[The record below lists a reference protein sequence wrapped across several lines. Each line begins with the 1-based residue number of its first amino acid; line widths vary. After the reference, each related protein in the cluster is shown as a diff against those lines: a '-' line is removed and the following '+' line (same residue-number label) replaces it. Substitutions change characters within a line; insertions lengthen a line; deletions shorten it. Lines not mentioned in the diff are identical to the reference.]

1 MRARSFWLAGL
12 GALAALLLAALPLRA
27 DQARDLRAFAAIS
40 LEGGPGW
47 QERYAR
53 LRKHLPDGRY
63 LGACSPVQMGNP
75 HSGGVV
81 WYSGPPARK
90 YWQRCHGPM
99 FEIALFVF
107 ASEAEARNFNTPFNM
122 SRRDLWRHV
131 GGPYSIRIFQ
141 GHFYPPFFMH
151 KLLDGMAAEIRAAID
166 LSPPAGPPVT
176 TAPPAPPPDASA
188 DKPADTPAAPPPV
201 STDEPDSEPPLA
213 TPETDVETTDQEN
226 TARPEGEL
234 TPEELATAAGLAGGA
249 ALVGALGMMGLTGT
263 RRENIVSAIRDL
275 LRGRAPESAFDAWK
289 QKFEALGWRYSE
301 KNGVATF
308 DPVDG
313 ARNEAG
319 EVYDAATGRFLP
331 GEDQRQPAPP
341 VSARSPRDGDVNER
355 GEVWSEWSRG
365 YVGRETY
372 DQDRAQAT
380 LLADKA
386 RRDLADMTAGP
397 DADIAELHRKIA
409 ETRRDGKLIDAYF
422 DARDSLSEALDEQR
436 KREFAQ
442 GALGQGRTGLF
453 DDLDRRLDALG
464 TRRDYREASADLM
477 RLADTI
483 GAQSR
488 QGYTPTYTYGDA
500 IRDTVAQTGALAL
513 DATVTRGYA
522 SSAVGAGIAMRD
534 AARAGATGIG
544 IVTEGAKAAV
554 TDLLFGKATEL
565 GAGLAGRALSATR
578 GVAGEAVDAVRGALG
593 AEVRHVRVAGD
604 LAEQARHHL
613 DTLEKGLQLDG
624 SGRMRASLTDVL
636 EIQKQPNHVRLLK
649 EQGSLS
655 TQEAFNH
662 TLRNE
667 VYRPH
672 DQMLLERLRQSH
684 PDLADAKLQV
694 HEIRTPGKTANPLNT
709 DRDFRILRQD
719 AKGDWIEVPK
729 TRWEKQSNDVFGEL
743 TFFDP
748 AKCPKDLSPAQQ
760 KAWWAEQHGH
770 TPTDRAFREASRD
783 YSDQATSAL
792 TGQRIQLGEARVADL
807 KHIASEAAKGNPPP
821 VGGRVT
827 LSDPDGLADM
837 FRSKIGGQVSRG
849 DPFEAIAQAQKGVET
864 LDTVRKA
871 YGAQGIPTGAIP
883 PPLRKAM
890 DLVAE
895 SRLPAHAD
903 SHALRALESQ
913 LGGLG
918 FGGIDDFGQKL
929 ASQFGALKWAK

>member
-1 MRARSFWLAGL
+1 MSAGRPARW
-12 GALAALLLAALPLRA
+12 LAALLGLAGLVFGLAPALA
-27 DQARDLRAFAAIS
+27 DQARDLRAFEAMS
-40 LEGGPGW
+40 LTGGPGW
-47 QERYAR
+47 AERQAR
-53 LRKHLPDGRY
+53 LHRHMQHKIY
-63 LGACSPVQMGNP
+63 LGSCSYMQSYDMPTSAGDII
-75 HSGGVV
+75 G
-81 WYSGPPARK
+81 YSGPPARA
-90 YWQRCHGPM
+90 YRQRCNAW
-99 FEIALFVF
+99 FLESALFVF
-107 ASEAEARNFNTPFNM
+107 RNEADARSFDTPNDGQFH
-122 SRRDLWRHV
+122 RPFWRHV
-131 GGPYSIRIFQ
+131 GGPYSIRLYIPGYFQ
-141 GHFYPPFFMH
+141 PMIIRQ
-151 KLLDGMAAEIRAAID
+151 LIDAMAAEIRAAVD
-166 LSPPAGPPVT
+166 LS
-176 TAPPAPPPDASA
+176 
-188 DKPADTPAAPPPV
+188 TPANPPPV
-201 STDEPDSEPPLA
+201 ATTPPVA
-213 TPETDVETTDQEN
+213 PPVSAPPVEAQPPTDVDETPPEPGEDDGMPGETTV
-226 TARPEGEL
+226 APEGEL
-234 TPEELATAAGLAGGA
+234 TPEELAVASGLAGGA
-249 ALVGALGMMGLTGT
+249 ALVGALGLMGLTGT
-263 RRENIVSAIRDL
+263 RREDVLRAIRDL
-275 LRGRAPESAFDAWK
+275 LRGKPPESAFDAWRRK
-289 QKFEALGWRYSE
+289 YEALGWRYNE

-331 GEDQRQPAPP
+331 GEGQSPPAPT
-341 VSARSPRDGDVNER
+341 VPRGAPQDGDVNER

-365 YVGRETY
+365 YVGRETWE
-372 DQDRAQAT
+372 QDRAQAT

-386 RRDLADMTAGP
+386 RRDLADMARGP

-422 DARDSLSEALDEQR
+422 DARDTLSGVLDEQR

-442 GALGQGRTGLF
+442 GALGEGRNAFF
-453 DDLDRRLDALG
+453 DKLDSKLEALG

-483 GAQSR
+483 GAQTR
-488 QGYTPTYTYGDA
+488 PGYKPTYSYHDA
-500 IRDTVAQTGALAL
+500 IGDTLAQTGALAL
-513 DATVTRGYA
+513 DATITHGYA

-534 AARAGATGIG
+534 ASRRGETGLG
-544 IVTEGAKAAV
+544 ILTEGAKAAV
-554 TDLLFGKATEL
+554 TDLIFGKATEL
-565 GAGLAGRALSATR
+565 GAGLAGRAWTASKGL
-578 GVAGEAVDAVRGALG
+578 AGDAVEAVRGAIG
-593 AEVRHVRVAGD
+593 GNVRHVKVAGE
-604 LAEQARHHL
+604 LAEQAQRHL

-636 EIQKQPNHVRLLK
+636 EVQKQPHRVRLLK

-655 TQEAFNH
+655 TQEAFNN

-667 VYRPH
+667 VYKPH

-694 HEIRTPGKTANPLNT
+694 HEFRTPGKTANPLNT
-709 DRDFRILRQD
+709 DRDFRVLMQD

-729 TRWEKQSNDVFGEL
+729 SRWEKQSNDVFGEL

-748 AKCPKDLSPAQQ
+748 AKCPKELSPAQQ

-792 TGQRIQLGEARVADL
+792 TGQRIQLGEARIADL

-827 LSDPDGLADM
+827 LADPDGLADM
-837 FRSKIGGQVSRG
+837 FRAKIDGQLSRG
-849 DPFEAIAQAQKGVET
+849 DPFEAIAQAHKGVET
-864 LDTVRKA
+864 LDTVRNA
-871 YGAQGIPTGAIP
+871 YGAQGIPTGTIP
-883 PPLRKAM
+883 APLRKAM

-895 SRLPAHAD
+895 SGLPAHAD
-903 SHALRALESQ
+903 ANALRVLENK

-918 FGGIDDFGQKL
+918 FGGIDDFGQQL

>member
-1 MRARSFWLAGL
+1 VARSFNA
-12 GALAALLLAALPLRA
+12 PR
-27 DQARDLRAFAAIS
+27 
-40 LEGGPGW
+40 
-47 QERYAR
+47 
-53 LRKHLPDGRY
+53 HL
-63 LGACSPVQMGNP
+63 
-75 HSGGVV
+75 
-81 WYSGPPARK
+81 W
-90 YWQRCHGPM
+90 
-99 FEIALFVF
+99 
-107 ASEAEARNFNTPFNM
+107 
-122 SRRDLWRHV
+122 RRDLWRHV
-131 GGPYSIRIFQ
+131 GGPYSIRNIQ
-141 GHFYPPFFMH
+141 AAYYYPDFMH
-151 KLLDGMAAEIRAAID
+151 RLLDGMATEIRAAID
-166 LSPPAGPPVT
+166 LSPPAGPPSA

-188 DKPADTPAAPPPV
+188 DAPATPPPD
-201 STDEPDSEPPLA
+201 STSEPDPASPPA
-213 TPETDVETTDQEN
+213 TPETDVGILDEETS
-226 TARPEGEL
+226 APPAGEL
-234 TPEELATAAGLAGGA
+234 TAEEIATAAGLAGGA

-263 RRENIVSAIRDL
+263 RREDVIAAIRDL
-275 LRGRAPESAFDAWK
+275 LRGKVPESPFDAWK
-289 QKFEALGWRYSE
+289 RKYEALGWRYSE

-308 DPVDG
+308 DPADG

-331 GEDQRQPAPP
+331 GEGQKSSTPTLT
-341 VSARSPRDGDVNER
+341 VSPPRDGDVNER
-355 GEVWSEWSRG
+355 GEVWSDFSRG
-365 YVGRETY
+365 YVGRETFER
-372 DQDRAQAT
+372 DHAQAT

-386 RRDLADMTAGP
+386 RSDLADMAAGP

-422 DARDSLSEALDEQR
+422 NARNSLSEALDEQR

-442 GALGQGRTGLF
+442 GALGEGRNAFF
-453 DDLDRRLDALG
+453 DDLDSRLDALG
-464 TRRDYREASADLM
+464 KRRDYREAGADLM

-488 QGYTPTYTYGDA
+488 LGYTPTYSYHDA
-500 IRDTVAQTGALAL
+500 IGDTLAQTGALAL

-534 AARAGATGIG
+534 ASRRGETGLG

-554 TDLLFGKATEL
+554 SDLLFGKATEL
-565 GAGLAGRALSATR
+565 GAGLAGRAWSATR
-578 GVAGEAVDAVRGALG
+578 GVAGEAVDAVRQAISGN
-593 AEVRHVRVAGD
+593 VKHVRVAGD
-604 LAEQARHHL
+604 LAEQARQHL

-624 SGRMRASLTDVL
+624 SGRMRAPLTDVL
-636 EIQKQPNHVRLLK
+636 EIQKQPHRVRLLK

-667 VYRPH
+667 VYKPH
-672 DQMLLERLRQSH
+672 DQMLLERLRQGH

-694 HEIRTPGKTANPLNT
+694 HEFRTPGKTANPLNT
-709 DRDFRILRQD
+709 DRDFRVLMQD
-719 AKGDWIEVPK
+719 KKGDWIEVPK
-729 TRWEKQSNDVFGEL
+729 SRWEKQSNDVFGEL

-748 AKCPKDLSPAQQ
+748 SKCPKDMSPAQQ

-783 YSDQATSAL
+783 YADQTTSAL

-821 VGGRVT
+821 AGARLT

-837 FRSKIGGQVSRG
+837 FRSKIGGQLARG

-871 YGAQGIPTGAIP
+871 YGAQGISTGAIP
-883 PPLRKAM
+883 DPLRQAM
-890 DLVAE
+890 DLVAAA
-895 SRLPAHAD
+895 RLPAHAD
-903 SHALRALESQ
+903 ATALRTLENQ

-929 ASQFGALKWAK
+929 ASQFGALKWAR